1 MAVTKFS
8 KNMAIISALDDEPN
22 DVGGLTAS
30 ELKAKFDE
38 GGEALKTY
46 INGTLIPAVET
57 EQGKVTTLQSA
68 SHTHSNKALLDTYT
82 QTEANIADAVLRR
95 HYHANKAVLDTI
107 SGVTQELGA
116 ATDKVPSEAAVSA
129 AIACSGNIP
138 GGGTTGQVLMKNS
151 ATTHDMKWGSLTA
164 ADVGAFAYRTTIPA
178 NANLDT
184 YLDIGSYFCVVA
196 NASSVT
202 NAPVSGAFY
211 LYVLPADN
219 VATRCLQI
227 CTVADTGSA
236 NTALYYRK
244 HVTSWGEWK
253 QIATADAV
261 LPLTGGTLTGAVTVK
276 GTSASAFK
284 AIRTTANTEY
294 QASVG
299 VGNYSSEG
307 AIGIGLADTA
317 TATSQA
323 QLYVTPTKGIR
334 YQAKGSTTYN
344 EVLHTGNM
352 ATLGATRIITGTYSG
367 SGKSGSSN
375 ANTLTPGWAP
385 KGMVI
390 LKQSENTNGSYLFAF
405 FVKGQKGIAYSSG
418 YSGGIGARILSGTTW
433 GTTNI
438 SWYDQY
444 NDDAQ
449 MNVSGTTYSYI
460 IWG

>member
-1 MAVTKFS
+1 
-8 KNMAIISALDDEPN
+8 MAIISALDDEPN

-38 GGEALKTY
+38 GGEAIKSY
-46 INGTLIPAVET
+46 INNTLAPVIEE
-57 EQGKVTTLQSA
+57 EQVRINTALLT
-68 SHTHSNKALLDTYT
+68 SHMHDNLALLDTYK
-82 QTEANIADAVLRR
+82 QTEANLSDAVTAR
-95 HYHANKAVLDTI
+95 HRHSNKAVLDGI
-107 SGVTQELGA
+107 SGVTQELGSD
-116 ATDKVPSEAAVSA
+116 ATKIPSEAAVSA
-129 AIACSGNIP
+129 AIASSGNIP
-138 GGGTTGQVLMKNS
+138 GGGSAGQVLMKNS

-164 ADVGAFAYRTTIPA
+164 EDVGAFAYRTTIPA

-184 YLDIGSYFCVVA
+184 YLDIGSYFCIAA

-202 NAPVSGAFY
+202 NAPVSSAFY

-244 HVTSWGEWK
+244 HVTSWGDWK
-253 QIATADAV
+253 QIATADNV
-261 LPLTGGTLTGAVTVK
+261 LPLTGGTLSGAVSVK

-294 QASVG
+294 QSSVG
-299 VGNYSSEG
+299 VSNYSSEG
-307 AIGIGLADTA
+307 AIGIGLVDTA
-317 TATSQA
+317 TGSSQA
-323 QLYVTPTKGIR
+323 QLYVTPSKGVR
-334 YQAKGSTTYN
+334 YQAKGSTVYH
-344 EVLHTGNM
+344 ELLHSGNM
-352 ATLGATRIITGTYSG
+352 STLGATRIITGTYSG
-367 SGKSGSSN
+367 SGKNGSSN

-385 KGMVI
+385 KGMAI
-390 LKQSENTNGSYLFAF
+390 FKQAENASGSYLFAF

-418 YSGGIGARILSGTTW
+418 NSDGIGVRILSGTTW

-444 NDDAQ
+444 DADAQ